1 MRIFIEHHALIA
13 TCVVVLEKGLLFLV
27 EEQNLISRLSD
38 PAATLECLWL
48 SLISILPPPVDLL
61 DVILCDHPHQPLISQ
76 GLFELPLKL
85 YHIIIH
91 PAYPRPLS
99 QPLAFQIHRLLLA
112 SQVFAAPLQQRHLLL
127 DLPPLL
133 FPAQHQLLVHPSK
146 TGVKLLFDELQLADL
161 LLKDL
166 DLPGALREV
175 LEDLL
180 FLEDDPLLTQLDKP
194 VLVGDLLVKGGR
206 QDIRVL

>member
-1 MRIFIEHHALIA
+1 M
-13 TCVVVLEKGLLFLV
+13 LL
-27 EEQNLISRLSD
+27 
-38 PAATLECLWL
+38 
-48 SLISILPPPVDLL
+48 
-61 DVILCDHPHQPLISQ
+61 
-76 GLFELPLKL
+76 
-85 YHIIIH
+85 
-91 PAYPRPLS
+91 
-99 QPLAFQIHRLLLA
+99 
-112 SQVFAAPLQQRHLLL
+112 
-127 DLPPLL
+127 
-133 FPAQHQLLVHPSK
+133 PAQHQLLVHPSK

-194 VLVGDLLVKGGR
+194 VLVGDLLVKGDR